1 MWPRIITSRG
11 YVLTVFVVFF
21 KNVVSDETNSPR
33 PIRLLI
39 DVDTG
44 VDDAMVITFAGLSPL
59 VCLEAVTVLAGNTN
73 LSNGYNNTLR
83 VLKMINRTD
92 VPVYKGA
99 DRPIDGLWEAE
110 KTYFGPDQFGGV
122 SERYPI
128 SRNAAADPQTPG
140 YIKMIELIK
149 KNRGEQTLVL
159 TAPLTNFAIAL
170 LTAPDISEGIRHV
183 YILGGTLYGK
193 GNVNPTA
200 EFNFFTDPEAAL
212 VVLQRAKCP
221 VTLIPWEAA
230 LQATVPWETYYSVTK
245 KSGRLQKFLRDIT
258 THTVRC
264 CLSGGQSPGG
274 FNVGDFLAVLAAA
287 VPESVSSTLEQ
298 RVDVERSGEYARGQ
312 LVHAWEPKI
321 LPQVKRNVTIVKNF
335 DVDVVEKY
343 FKYAFDSSEA

>member
-1 MWPRIITSRG
+1 MAIT
-11 YVLTVFVVFF
+11 LAT
-21 KNVVSDETNSPR
+21 
-33 PIRLLI
+33 RLPK
-39 DVDTG
+39 VQ
-44 VDDAMVITFAGLSPL
+44 V
-59 VCLEAVTVLAGNTN
+59 EAVTVVAGNGN
-73 LSNGYNNTLR
+73 LSTGYDNTLR
-83 VLKMINRTD
+83 TLNAIDRTD

-99 DRPIDGLWEAE
+99 DRPIDGLWDAE

-122 SERYPI
+122 SQRYPI

-159 TAPLTNFAIAL
+159 TAPLTNLAIAL

-230 LQATVPWETYYSVTK
+230 LQATVPWDTYYSVTK
-245 KSGRLQKFLRDIT
+245 KSGRLQEFLRDIT

-264 CLSGGQSPGG
+264 CLERRPEPGLGSTWETSWRFSPQRCPRASPAHWNSALTSRG
-274 FNVGDFLAVLAAA
+274 AASTP
-287 VPESVSSTLEQ
+287 VVSSYT
-298 RVDVERSGEYARGQ
+298 RGSPRSC
-312 LVHAWEPKI
+312 LK
-321 LPQVKRNVTIVKNF
+321 
-335 DVDVVEKY
+335 
-343 FKYAFDSSEA
+343 